1 MRQAIRFIP
10 NLFTLGNLYC
20 GFMALVHIARE
31 EMITAVVFVAVALVL
46 DFLDGFVARA
56 LSAQSELGVQLDSLA
71 DLVTSGIVPG
81 FILYQMI
88 VINEGY
94 YFVGV
99 GEWPLSVMI
108 NASVA
113 ALIPLAA
120 AYRLAKF
127 NLLENHASHFEGL
140 PTPAMTMVVVG
151 IPLVLE
157 ANYHLNFYSPL
168 SNAFVEVLGTE
179 RRWDASDIW
188 LVKGMFNTL
197 TYQVLAVFLSLMMVS
212 NIPMLSLK
220 LKGWSWAANKW
231 SYAILIWAVL
241 CYLIFIIPYIS
252 FGPIEYG
259 TIDYLIL
266 PIFMAGYFL
275 LSFIYATF
283 DASKSKPK
291 ADEIQS

>member
-1 MRQAIRFIP
+1 MAI
-10 NLFTLGNLYC
+10 
-20 GFMALVHIARE
+20 VHIARE
-31 EMITAVVFVAVALVL
+31 EMITAVVFIAVALVL

-56 LSAQSELGVQLDSLA
+56 LNAQSDLGVQLDSLA

-81 FILYQMI
+81 FILFQMI

-94 YFVGV
+94 YFVGI
-99 GEWPLSVMI
+99 GEWPMSVML

-127 NLLENHASHFEGL
+127 NLLESHSSHFQGL

-151 IPLVLE
+151 IPLALE
-157 ANYHLNFYSPL
+157 ANYHLNFYTPL
-168 SNAFVEVLGTE
+168 SEAFVELLGAE

-212 NIPMLSLK
+212 SIPMLSLK
-220 LKGWSWAANKW
+220 FKGASWALNKW
-231 SYAILIWAVL
+231 SYALVIWAVVS
-241 CYLIFIIPYIS
+241 YVIFVIPYINL
-252 FGPIEYG
+252 GPIEYG

-283 DASKSKPK
+283 GASKSKPK
-291 ADEIQS
+291 ADEI